1 MEFLNFLRE
10 DPVMAWLVFLGVLL
24 TVVPAANV
32 IWRKLSGRKT
42 AEEVEQPMRTTR
54 PFRFGFQTEL
64 VLLLVGILWLL
75 AILGGIRSFFH

>member
-10 DPVMAWLVFLGVLL
+10 DPVMAWLVFLGILL

-75 AILGGIRSFFH
+75 AIIGGIRSFFH

>member
-10 DPVMAWLVFLGVLL
+10 DPVMAWLVFLGILL

-32 IWRKLSGRKT
+32 IWRKLSGHKT

-75 AILGGIRSFFH
+75 AIIGGIRSFFH